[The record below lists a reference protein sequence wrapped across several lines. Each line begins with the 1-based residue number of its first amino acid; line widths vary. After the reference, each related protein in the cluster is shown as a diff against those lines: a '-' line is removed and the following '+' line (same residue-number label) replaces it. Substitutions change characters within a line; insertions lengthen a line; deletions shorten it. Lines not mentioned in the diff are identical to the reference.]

1 MKLRKMILVAL
12 LVTLA
17 TGTLCARN
25 VRHPRQLRLYVID
38 CGRLK
43 VEDPSRFNF
52 KKEELKVLD
61 LSVGCYLI
69 VHPKGAMIWDT
80 GVVPD
85 QSFKA
90 DGSPATK
97 EYATATVPLKTQL
110 AKIGYEP
117 VDVKY
122 LALSHFHWDHVGN
135 ASEFATSTW
144 LVTKVEHDALFSS
157 SLPPRTDASMFAP
170 LKDTRTV
177 MLPEADY
184 DVFGDGSVVIKPT
197 PGHTPG
203 HRVLFLKLAKTGPI
217 VLSGDLYHYP
227 EEVNSNRIMQGD
239 VVEQTAASRASL
251 QAFLKQSGAKLWI
264 QHDLNGFSKLK
275 KAPEFYQ

>member
-1 MKLRKMILVAL
+1 MKAKWILFALVLVAAMSL
-12 LVTLA
+12 N
-17 TGTLCARN
+17 ARN
-25 VRHPRQLRLYVID
+25 VRRPKLLRLYVID
-38 CGRLK
+38 CGQLK
-43 VEDPSRFNF
+43 VEDPARFNF

-61 LSVGCYLI
+61 LSVGCYLV

-85 QSFKA
+85 DKFPA
-90 DGSPATK
+90 DGKPASK
-97 EYATATVPLKTQL
+97 EYATATMPLKTQL
-110 AKIGYEP
+110 SKIGYP
-117 VDVKY
+117 PANIQY

-135 ASEFATSTW
+135 ASEFAGSTW
-144 LVTKVEHDALFSS
+144 LVTKVEHDALFSP

-170 LKDTRTV
+170 LKDTKV
-177 MLPEADY
+177 VYLPESDY

-203 HRVLFLKLAKTGPI
+203 HRVLYLKLAKTGGV

-227 EEVNSNRIMQGD
+227 EEVNGNRVMQGD
-239 VVEQTAASRASL
+239 VIEQTAASRASL
-251 QAFLKQSGAKLWI
+251 QAFLKQNHAQLWI
-264 QHDLNGFSKLK
+264 QHDLGGFRKLK

>member
-1 MKLRKMILVAL
+1 MKLRKMIFAIL
-12 LVTLA
+12 LLTLA
-17 TGTLCARN
+17 ACTLSARD

-85 QSFKA
+85 STFKA

-122 LALSHFHWDHVGN
+122 LALSHSHWDHVGN
-135 ASEFATSTW
+135 ASEFAASTW
-144 LVTKVEHDALFSS
+144 LVTKVERDALFSS

-170 LKDTRTV
+170 LKDTKTV

-227 EEVNSNRIMQGD
+227 EEVNGNRIMQGD

-264 QHDLNGFSKLK
+264 QHDLDGFRKLK